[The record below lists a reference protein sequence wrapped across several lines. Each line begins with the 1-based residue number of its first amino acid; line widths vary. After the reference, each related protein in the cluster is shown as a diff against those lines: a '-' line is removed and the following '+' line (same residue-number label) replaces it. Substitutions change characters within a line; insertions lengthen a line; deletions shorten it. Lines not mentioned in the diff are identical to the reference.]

1 MNSLDLDVLRTA
13 LAWMRAGHRVT
24 LGTVVKTWGSSP
36 RPPGSV
42 MALRDDGQVAGSVSG
57 GCIEDDLIYR
67 LRKGDVAFA
76 KAGLTT
82 YGSNAEEVQRFGLPC
97 GGTVQVVLEPVTAAS
112 GLGELLA
119 AIEERRGVERRLD
132 LETGEVTLAD
142 SGEGDRVEFDGRIL
156 RSVHGPRHRLLVIGA
171 GQLSRYVASMAVML
185 DYDVTVCDPRP
196 EYHEGWQAI
205 GGTRLATQMPDD
217 LVMEMR
223 LGAHDAGGAHPR
235 SQARRPGADGSAE
248 DTGLLRR
255 RAGLEEE
262 QRGAARAPVAVR
274 RHARAAGQAAGAHRP
289 ADRREDAGRDCRLRR
304 GRADR
309 GAPGGLR
316 RGAPALRGRRPC
328 HRHCLS
334 RQYNQSISTM
344 GTLPVECA
352 ASIPALHPRGTFP
365 CR

>member
-13 LAWMRAGHRVT
+13 LAWMQAGHRVT

-57 GCIEDDLIYR
+57 GCIEDDLVYR
-67 LRKGDVAFA
+67 LRKGDAAFA

-97 GGTVQVVLEPVTAAS
+97 GGTVQVVLEPITAAS
-112 GLGELLA
+112 RLKELLA

-132 LETGEVTLAD
+132 LETGEVTLVD
-142 SGEGDRVEFDGRIL
+142 SDEGDRVEFDGRVL

-205 GGTRLATQMPDD
+205 GGAHLSTKMPDD
-217 LVMEMR
+217 LVLEMG
-223 LGAHDAGGAHPR
+223 LGAHDAVVALTHDPKLDDLALMEALKTPAFYVGVLGSKKSSA
-235 SQARRPGADGSAE
+235 ARRERLLQFDVTSQELDRLRAPIGLPIGAKTPAE
-248 DTGLLRR
+248 IAVSVVAQLTEAR
-255 RAGLEEE
+255 RA
-262 QRGAARAPVAVR
+262 A
-274 RHARAAGQAAGAHRP
+274 
-289 ADRREDAGRDCRLRR
+289 
-304 GRADR
+304 
-309 GAPGGLR
+309 
-316 RGAPALRGRRPC
+316 
-328 HRHCLS
+328 
-334 RQYNQSISTM
+334 
-344 GTLPVECA
+344 
-352 ASIPALHPRGTFP
+352 
-365 CR
+365 

>member
-13 LAWMRAGHRVT
+13 LAWMEAGHRAT

-57 GCIEDDLIYR
+57 GCIEDDLVYR
-67 LRKGDVAFA
+67 LRKGDAAFS

-112 GLGELLA
+112 RLGELLT

-132 LETGEVTLAD
+132 LETGEVTLTD
-142 SGEGDRVEFDGRIL
+142 SDEGDRVEFDGRVL
-156 RSVHGPRHRLLVIGA
+156 RSVHGQRHRLLVIGA

-205 GGTRLATQMPDD
+205 GGTRLATKMPDD
-217 LVMEMR
+217 LVLEMG
-223 LGAHDAGGAHPR
+223 LGAHDAVVALTHDPKLDDLALMEALKTPAFYVGVLGSKKSSA
-235 SQARRPGADGSAE
+235 ARRERLLQFDVTPQELDRLRAPIGLPIGAKTPAE
-248 DTGLLRR
+248 IAVSVVAQLTEAR
-255 RAGLEEE
+255 RA
-262 QRGAARAPVAVR
+262 
-274 RHARAAGQAAGAHRP
+274 
-289 ADRREDAGRDCRLRR
+289 
-304 GRADR
+304 
-309 GAPGGLR
+309 
-316 RGAPALRGRRPC
+316 
-328 HRHCLS
+328 
-334 RQYNQSISTM
+334 T
-344 GTLPVECA
+344 
-352 ASIPALHPRGTFP
+352 
-365 CR
+365 

>member
-24 LGTVVKTWGSSP
+24 LCTVVKTWGSSP

-132 LETGEVTLAD
+132 LDTGEVILAD
-142 SGEGDRVEFDGRIL
+142 SDEGDRVEFDGRIL

-205 GGTRLATQMPDD
+205 LGAHLATQMPDD

-223 LGAHDAGGAHPR
+223 LGAHDAVVALTHDPKLDDLALMEALKTLAFYVGVLGSKKSSA
-235 SQARRPGADGSAE
+235 ARRERLLQFDVTPGQLDRLRAPIGLPIGAKTPAE
-248 DTGLLRR
+248 IAVSVVAELTGAR
-255 RAGLEEE
+255 RAG
-262 QRGAARAPVAVR
+262 
-274 RHARAAGQAAGAHRP
+274 
-289 ADRREDAGRDCRLRR
+289 
-304 GRADR
+304 
-309 GAPGGLR
+309 
-316 RGAPALRGRRPC
+316 
-328 HRHCLS
+328 
-334 RQYNQSISTM
+334 
-344 GTLPVECA
+344 
-352 ASIPALHPRGTFP
+352 
-365 CR
+365 